1 MNEKAITII
10 LPVAIVAGIVLFL
23 AYHNIIIKT
32 IEENPGKIPNVNSS
46 IISYNSSLKGP
57 VSSPDT
63 VNLASNLTL
72 VDKSNESSALR
83 LKSRIAFVEP
93 TFTEAAYTRAFYD
106 FYHKY
111 YSIPKDVKI
120 AADLDK
126 LTAHLGQLTN
136 SIVVDRD
143 RANMTIFSNEV
154 KRILPNATI
163 TNIRDQDV
171 YEGQLFLNNDSN
183 AFDVIILFHEEYVT
197 QKMYDDFKRFVNN
210 GGMILF
216 IDSDFFHV
224 EVSYNENENTVTL
237 MKGHGFEFYST
248 FAEKGIDQ
256 RWFNETKEWTGGN
269 FWSLTSNAK
278 VSFTNNIFNYTH
290 HEEEY
295 VNNSSDIIIADYGA
309 EGPMEGKSPTIATY
323 KLNYGN
329 GEVIVIGLYG
339 QDLTNNEKF
348 LNFVGSLLLQ

>member
-63 VNLASNLTL
+63 VNLAANLTL

-163 TNIRDQDV
+163 TNIQDKDV
-171 YEGQLFLNNDSN
+171 YEGRLFLNNDSN

-197 QKMYDDFKRFVNN
+197 QKMYDDYKRFVSN
-210 GGMILF
+210 GGTILF
-216 IDSDFFHV
+216 IDSDFFHA
-224 EVSYNENENTVTL
+224 EVNYNENENTVTL
-237 MKGHGFEFYST
+237 VKGHGWEFDGKV
-248 FAEKGIDQ
+248 AEKGIGE
-256 RWFNETKEWTGGN
+256 RWFNETKEWVGGN
-269 FWSLTSNAK
+269 FWSPPSNAK
-278 VSFTNNIFNYTH
+278 IVFTNNIFNYIE

-295 VNNSSDIIIADYGA
+295 VNNPRDIIIVDYGV
-309 EGPMEGKSPTIATY
+309 EDLLGEKFPTIATY

-339 QDLTNNEKF
+339 QALT
-348 LNFVGSLLLQ
+348 